1 MKKVLK
7 KMLLVTAI
15 MGIFSPLA
23 VAGTTTVTRQTHSV
37 EGLVGVTASQTSNSI
52 SYTLGDN
59 YSVGDEITF
68 TFPVGALTPQN
79 FPPNISSANLD
90 LTFVSNDGSSILY
103 QVDTVTG
110 NSSGDVVALGQA
122 TINSTFLSSNR
133 ITVTVSSQHLGAAF
147 DAAGTRSSTVAEAKS
162 QFGTVSINPTFDNTI
177 ANDNETDPDGDTF
190 FASADDTITFSVQ
203 NPATIGW
210 LNLASVNAQ
219 NGTQVTL
226 SGEAGKMAGFSASN
240 FSTAGTKTLTEN
252 EAKLDISYVGLIT
265 ADTITFTNTNTAP
278 LLAQIF
284 KMDVTYNYQSA
295 AAVSGSKK
303 VSDQQSAGAWTLLYP
318 NVPTAR
324 VAFDHHSNTFNGAY
338 CDIDNVFDAGETSM
352 LMVTL
357 TNVDSASVSSIIAT
371 IESAANITFA
381 NEGILNFVNGTLSAG
396 LEMTLN
402 TAGTND
408 QIDIVVSFTSDDVN
422 LILPQPVT
430 STINVNFDYEGADP
444 TLVAD
449 SGECV
454 NRKPVLG
461 DVSGSGSIVERSEVT
476 LTAQAIDHD
485 FDNLTYIW
493 LQTAGKTLDV
503 DSTSAVLIF
512 NAPAVKNNE
521 TYTFSV
527 IANDG
532 HLSSDPKEVSFTVT
546 PSNSG
551 GGSMGL
557 FSLLLL
563 PLCFLRR
570 KKR

>member
-1 MKKVLK
+1 MKKIIT
-7 KMLLVTAI
+7 KMLVVTAI
-15 MGIFSPLA
+15 TGIFSPLA

-90 LTFVSNDGSSILY
+90 LTLVSNDGSSILY

-110 NSSGDVVALGQA
+110 NSSGDVIALGQA

-177 ANDNETDPDGDTF
+177 ANDNENDPDGGTF
-190 FASADDTITFSVQ
+190 FASADDTITFSVT
-203 NPATIGW
+203 NPAITGW
-210 LNLASVNAQ
+210 LNIATVNS
-219 NGTQVTL
+219 TQVTL

-252 EAKLDISYVGLIT
+252 EAKLDISYTGLIT
-265 ADTITFTNTNTAP
+265 TDTITFTPDTAP
-278 LLAQIF
+278 LLAQTF
-284 KMDVTYNYQSA
+284 KMDVIYNYQSA
-295 AAVSGSKK
+295 GAVSGSKK
-303 VSDQQSAGAWTLLYP
+303 VGNQVTAGAWTLSYP
-318 NVPTAR
+318 NVANAS
-324 VAFDHHSNTFNGAY
+324 VVFNHHSNTFNGAY

-352 LMVTL
+352 LTVTL
-357 TNVDSASVSSIIAT
+357 PDADWGSVSSIIAT
-371 IESAANITFA
+371 VESAADITFA
-381 NEGILNFVNGTLSAG
+381 NEGIINFVDGTLSAG

-402 TAGTND
+402 TAGTNE
-408 QIDIVVSFTSDDVN
+408 QIDIVVSFTSNDAN
-422 LILPQPVT
+422 LALPQPIT
-430 STINVNFDYEGADP
+430 STMKVNFDYEGATP
-444 TLVAD
+444 TVVAD

-461 DVSGSGSIVERSEVT
+461 DVTGSGSIVERAEVT

-485 FDNLTYIW
+485 FDNLTYTW

-503 DSTSAVLIF
+503 DSTSATLIF
-512 NAPAVKNNE
+512 NAPAVENNE

-532 HLSSDPKEVSFTVT
+532 HLSSDAKEVSFTVT